1 MSRFRI
7 ACRNAALLALVI
19 PATLTAVRPSH
30 GALWEYRFTGV
41 FYSDPGQAT
50 GYGVGVGIFDGI
62 DGTNPQGASFIF
74 SAVFDDT
81 NFLYT
86 PPQWDGTNYFLEWF
100 TFPVVTSTMTRNGQ
114 SLSLP
119 NGSFE
124 VERSSSGTY
133 IWLHG
138 SSVAVGTIGAD
149 QTVLSQSINPFPM
162 LPNPLV
168 LTPFSG
174 GSGEGLHSQYA
185 VSSLRYRFNDA
196 SLTLV
201 PAPSTASLIALA
213 VFAKHG
219 RRRK

>member
-7 ACRNAALLALVI
+7 ASRNAALLALVI

-50 GYGVGVGIFDGI
+50 GDGVGVGIFDGV
-62 DGTNPQGASFIF
+62 DGANPQGASFVF

-81 NFLYT
+81 RFTYT

-100 TFPVVTSTMTRNGQ
+100 AFPTISVTITRNGGV
-114 SLSLP
+114 LAL
-119 NGSFE
+119 NDCNFL
-124 VERSSSGTY
+124 VERNSLQST
-133 IWLHG
+133 IWLLG
-138 SSVAVGTIGAD
+138 NDSNGTGYANN
-149 QTVLSQSINPFPM
+149 QTSLYQF
-162 LPNPLV
+162 PNPLPIHPSP
-168 LTPFSG
+168 LLLAPFSG
-174 GSGEGLHSQYA
+174 GSGEGLHTQTGHA
-185 VSSLRYRFNDA
+185 SLRYRFNDA

-201 PAPSTASLIALA
+201 PAPSAAPLLAFAGLTAR
-213 VFAKHG
+213 G